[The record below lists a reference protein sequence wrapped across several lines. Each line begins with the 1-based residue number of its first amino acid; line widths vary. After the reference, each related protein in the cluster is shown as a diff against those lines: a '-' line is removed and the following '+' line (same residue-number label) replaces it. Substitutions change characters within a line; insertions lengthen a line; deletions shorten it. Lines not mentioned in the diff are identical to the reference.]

1 MTAADFSQYTLQALR
16 EDGEFILYRGR
27 RHGQEDEATVL
38 LLGPFSTRPSR
49 ESAKRLEHEFS
60 LREDLHPEWA
70 VRPIALVEN
79 DGRPMLVLD
88 DPGGEPLDRLIRGP
102 MEMGQFL
109 PLAVGLAGALREL
122 HSRNLIHKDFQ
133 PTHVLVDTRTGHR
146 RLIGFC
152 IASPARRERP
162 ALA

>member
-1 MTAADFSQYTLQALR
+1 MTAADFSKYTLQALG

-27 RHGQEDEATVL
+27 RPGQEDEATVL

-60 LREDLHPEWA
+60 LRENLHPEWA
-70 VRPIALVEN
+70 VRPLALVES

-88 DPGGEPLDRLIRGP
+88 DPGGEPLDRLICGP

-109 PLAVGLAGALREL
+109 RLAVGLAGALREL
-122 HSRNLIHKDFQ
+122 HSRNLIHKDVK
-133 PTHVLVDTRTGHR
+133 PTNVLVDTRTG
-146 RLIGFC
+146 
-152 IASPARRERP
+152 
-162 ALA
+162 

>member
-1 MTAADFSQYTLQALR
+1 MTAAEFSQYTLQALR
-16 EDGEFILYRGR
+16 EDGEFILYRGQR
-27 RHGQEDEATVL
+27 PGQEDEAPVL

-60 LREDLHPEWA
+60 LREDLPPEWA
-70 VRPIALVEN
+70 VRPLALVEK

-109 PLAVGLAGALREL
+109 RLAIGVAGAPREL
-122 HSRNLIHKDFQ
+122 HTPNLFHKEVK
-133 PTHVLVDTRTGHR
+133 PAHLPVGKRTGHG
-146 RLIGFC
+146 RLLCVGVR
-152 IASPARRERP
+152 SRP
-162 ALA
+162 R